1 MAVNNDYNL
10 AILFLAIPMSLASAN
25 FFASAEAFDSSYQIV
40 RAKSIPISGEKSRVL
55 IAQGDGGESNAGGI
69 TDKIRIVVE
78 NSVRKNWRAPSAAD
92 GSKAIVRF
100 TIASSGQLSGSPM
113 LSSSAGNA
121 EFDQAGMDA
130 INKISALPPLP
141 SYLSNIQFVATFH
154 AGKAPWAELKVD
166 GQAGGGGSQSTASS
180 QTAGSGQSGWTQPS
194 GDSTGDAGDA
204 ATALSATGQSDWID
218 PSIAA
223 SQGQGQSGWTQPS
236 GSTNSGQSGWT
247 SPTGSP
253 SSGQSGWNQPPGNSA
268 AGQAQSGSSGF
279 PSGQNPPASNQGLE
293 LQAQPGS
300 LINSAPVVG
309 KAPASSGKNPPP
321 ALLKPGAP
329 AAHGK
334 TPTVV
339 NAKDHKPPV
348 GNSKAPV
355 SSKPSISQASGQ
367 QQQQQQPTAQP
378 PQTDMTGSQDLTQR
392 VVLLNNNAVVAIAD
406 NNYEVAIK
414 KLEEALK
421 IDPTYKQAS
430 ANLAIAY
437 NNYGLQLKDRPDD
450 AIKVFHKAF
459 ALDPGNEKTKINLN
473 TIIQYMGKS
482 PTSFKDRLDLGNKA
496 VAQGDRVGARIEY
509 EAALA
514 IKPDPIV
521 QQKLYAI
528 ASGAPLNA
536 LNSVPPSN
544 NQIIP
549 SHLPN
554 HLGAPGT
561 QAHTGQSKPGQSKP
575 APGMSVKKPPENL
588 YPDSTN
594 DGAPTGVSQKLDTM
608 YRNLKALE
616 IKTFNKPFES
626 DDVLTRLSRLEQ
638 KLLGKAQQGKPM
650 RRLDALLILQ

>member
-1 MAVNNDYNL
+1 MKNDYNQ
-10 AILFLAIPMSLASAN
+10 AILFLAIPCSLASAN
-25 FFASAEAFDSSYQIV
+25 FFASAEAFDSSQQLA
-40 RAKSIPISGEKSRVL
+40 RARSMPITGEKGRVL

-78 NSVRKNWRAPSAAD
+78 NSIRKNWRAPTAAD
-92 GSKAIVRF
+92 GSKAVVRF

-141 SYLSNIQFVATFH
+141 SYLTNIQFIATFH
-154 AGKAPWAELKVD
+154 AGKAPWAELQID
-166 GQAGGGGSQSTASS
+166 GKSGS
-180 QTAGSGQSGWTQPS
+180 TQPS
-194 GDSTGDAGDA
+194 VGSSGDAGDA

-223 SQGQGQSGWTQPS
+223 SQGQGQSEWTQPT
-236 GSTNSGQSGWT
+236 GSTQSGQSGWT
-247 SPTGSP
+247 TPTGSP
-253 SSGQSGWNQPPGNSA
+253 PTGSSGWNQPP

-279 PSGQNPPASNQGLE
+279 LSGQNPQATNQGLE

-300 LINSAPVVG
+300 LINSVPG
-309 KAPASSGKNPPP
+309 KTPASIGKNLP
-321 ALLKPGAP
+321 LKQATP

-334 TPTVV
+334 TPNVV
-339 NAKDHKPPV
+339 NAKDHKPPA
-348 GNSKAPV
+348 GNAKAPV
-355 SSKPSISQASGQ
+355 SSKPLISQASGQ
-367 QQQQQQPTAQP
+367 QPPTALP

-496 VAQGDRVGARIEY
+496 AAQGDRVGARIEY

-528 ASGAPLNA
+528 TSGAALSA

-544 NQIIP
+544 HQIIP

-561 QAHTGQSKPGQSKP
+561 QAHTGQSTKP